1 MNAVLEAREPNA
13 HYLAMLE
20 PSLLGQFDLI
30 AQAPNGVARLRE
42 LILTLAV
49 QGKLVPQDPDD
60 EPASLLLERIRTEK
74 ARLVKEG
81 AIKQTKPLEEIAE
94 DEMPFQAPSGWEI
107 ARFGVIAEIERGGS
121 PRPIK
126 DFLTE
131 DPNGLSWIKIGDTDK
146 GGKYITST
154 SEKIRSEGLSKT
166 RMVFPGD
173 FLLTNS
179 MSFGRPYITKIKGCI
194 HDGWL
199 RISPPTSLN
208 KDYLYTLLSS
218 PFIRKLF
225 EDAAAGAVV
234 MNLNAD
240 KVRDLPIPL
249 PPLAEQSRIVARVD
263 ELMNLC
269 DLLEAKGKLEAEQH
283 AQLVGSLFE
292 SLANSESAHALAEN
306 WQRIATHFDLL
317 LDRPAAV
324 DALEQTILQL
334 AVRGLLVPQNP
345 ADEPASALLQKIRNE
360 KDRLIAA
367 GKIKRDKTLPLI
379 RDEDKPFELPEGWEW
394 ARFPELGEF
403 GRGKSKHRP
412 RNDPRLFNPGKYPL
426 VQTGEVARADQVISE
441 YHSKYSE
448 EGLAQSKMWPEG
460 TLCITIAA
468 NIADT
473 AMLGFDAC
481 FPDSV
486 VGFVPSPIIGNTE
499 YFLAFMATARERL
512 LEFAPATA
520 QKNINLEILS
530 SVLIPIPPVREMK
543 EIVSRITELRTLC
556 ADLRLCLS
564 SIQQT
569 QSRLAEALVGS
580 VVA

>member
-1 MNAVLEAREPNA
+1 MNATLEAREPSA
-13 HYLAMLE
+13 RYLAALE
-20 PSLLGQFDLI
+20 PPLLQQFDLI
-30 AQAPNGVARLRE
+30 ASAPNGVARLRE

-49 QGKLVPQDPDD
+49 QGKLVPQDPND
-60 EPASLLLERIRTEK
+60 EPASVLLERIRGEK

-81 AIKQTKPLEEIAE
+81 KTRKEKPLTGISAEEKPFELPAGWKFVRVGDLALSIKSGGTPSKQNPAYWNGEIPWASVKDLKFGTPIISTQDFITRSGLEAGSCLAEAGSILICTRMGLGKIGEALIDIAINQDLKALLLASGISKQYFINYFKTLAIKGSGMTVAGIKQ
-94 DEMPFQAPSGWEI
+94 DELLGFIVALPS
-107 ARFGVIAEIERGGS
+107 
-121 PRPIK
+121 
-126 DFLTE
+126 T
-131 DPNGLSWIKIGDTDK
+131 
-146 GGKYITST
+146 
-154 SEKIRSEGLSKT
+154 
-166 RMVFPGD
+166 
-173 FLLTNS
+173 
-179 MSFGRPYITKIKGCI
+179 
-194 HDGWL
+194 
-199 RISPPTSLN
+199 
-208 KDYLYTLLSS
+208 
-218 PFIRKLF
+218 
-225 EDAAAGAVV
+225 
-234 MNLNAD
+234 
-240 KVRDLPIPL
+240 
-249 PPLAEQSRIVARVD
+249 AEQNRIVARVE
-263 ELMNLC
+263 ELMDLC
-269 DLLEAKGKLEAEQH
+269 DALEAKGKLEAEQH
-283 AQLVGSLFE
+283 ARLVSSLFD
-292 SLANSESAHALAEN
+292 SLANCESAHALAEN

-317 LDRPAAV
+317 LDRPSAV

-334 AVRGLLVPQNP
+334 AVRGLLVLQDP
-345 ADEPASALLQKIRNE
+345 ADEPASALLQKVRYE
-360 KDRLIAA
+360 KDRLVAA
-367 GKIKRDKTLPLI
+367 GKIKRDKPLPPI

-556 ADLRLCLS
+556 ADLRQRVGS
-564 SIQQT
+564 VQQT
-569 QSRLAEALVGS
+569 QSRLADALVES

>member
-1 MNAVLEAREPNA
+1 MN
-13 HYLAMLE
+13 AMLE
-20 PSLLGQFDLI
+20 ACEPSARYLSALEPPLLQQFDLI
-30 AQAPNGVARLRE
+30 ASASNGMARLRE
-42 LILTLAV
+42 LILTLAM
-49 QGKLVPQDPDD
+49 QGKLVPQNANE
-60 EPASLLLERIRTEK
+60 EPASELINDIGSSRHDLKTKRISHLDTQYCPFTVPSSWQWVRFDSLFSLEYGDNLPAPKRSNTGEFPVYGSNGVVGSHSECSVRSPCIIVGRKGSAGALNLCLEPGCWVTDV
-74 ARLVKEG
+74 AYYCVPPKELDLHFCFKLFHTLG
-81 AIKQTKPLEEIAE
+81 LDDLGKGIKP
-94 DEMPFQAPSGWEI
+94 
-107 ARFGVIAEIERGGS
+107 
-121 PRPIK
+121 
-126 DFLTE
+126 
-131 DPNGLSWIKIGDTDK
+131 GLS
-146 GGKYITST
+146 
-154 SEKIRSEGLSKT
+154 RSEAY
-166 RMVFPGD
+166 V
-173 FLLTNS
+173 
-179 MSFGRPYITKIKGCI
+179 
-194 HDGWL
+194 
-199 RISPPTSLN
+199 
-208 KDYLYTLLSS
+208 
-218 PFIRKLF
+218 
-225 EDAAAGAVV
+225 
-234 MNLNAD
+234 
-240 KVRDLPIPL
+240 IPVAI
-249 PPLAEQSRIVARVD
+249 PPLAEQTRIVARVE
-263 ELMNLC
+263 ELMDFC
-269 DLLEAKGKLEAEQH
+269 DALEAKGKLEAEQH
-283 AQLVGSLFE
+283 ARLVGSLFD
-292 SLANSESAHALAEN
+292 SLTNSESAHALAEN

-317 LDRPAAV
+317 LDRPSAV

-334 AVRGLLVPQNP
+334 AVRGLLVPQDH
-345 ADEPASALLQKIRNE
+345 ADEPASTLLQKIRNE
-360 KDRLIAA
+360 KDHLVAA
-367 GKIKRDKTLPLI
+367 GRIKRDKPLPAI

-499 YFLAFMATARERL
+499 YFLAFMATARARL

-543 EIVSRITELRTLC
+543 EIVSRIIELRVLC
-556 ADLRLCLS
+556 ADLRERLGTV
-564 SIQQT
+564 QQT
-569 QSRLAEALVGS
+569 QSRLAETLVES